1 MTAVASACLII
12 DTSFSMTDYGY
23 VANTVIDS
31 KAFVTYALAGDAI
44 AVVNYDVNGNNCYA
58 PNGQMAVVD
67 STLSQLAA
75 ATAAISGLTFQG
87 TCTNIGGGIQAA
99 YNLLN
104 TSSITP
110 KATVLLTDGEQNCG
124 TPPLNVVSSTTPP
137 VYSCAMGPHSDQ
149 KLLQQIASTT
159 NAVYYYMP
167 YPFNM
172 MQIYNQIRAIQPRT
186 RAVQNYMAAMTTSQ
200 QSLLLPASI
209 TSTSELQQVGV
220 VWSDST
226 YVYSNNSSPTGNQL
240 YIVLYQPNGQI
251 YPAAP
256 TRQGAG
262 YVVFDVPNPQVGTW
276 NVYVQYAGSVNALY
290 VTTGVFEFT
299 PAGASEIR
307 LAVDAPAVLAAGS
320 ALNVKARLLHEDEEP
335 VTIQTITA
343 EVVAPVLSIKNA
355 LATYRDEIG
364 GVRPILPEPSHDED
378 TPQRRLAL
386 LHRLHLPVRDILPH
400 RTTAAPMV
408 AADDGSHQL
417 IVPDTRQAGSYNIM
431 VRATGYSQKS
441 KSPVQRTQLVS
452 VLVNDK

>member
-75 ATAAISGLTFQG
+75 ATAAISGLTFLG

-110 KATVLLTDGEQNCG
+110 QATVLLTDGEQNCG

-186 RAVQNYMAAMTTSQ
+186 RAVQNYMAAMATSQ
-200 QSLLLPASI
+200 QALLLPAS
-209 TSTSELQQVGV
+209 
-220 VWSDST
+220 
-226 YVYSNNSSPTGNQL
+226 
-240 YIVLYQPNGQI
+240 
-251 YPAAP
+251 
-256 TRQGAG
+256 QGAG
-262 YVVFDVPNPQVGTW
+262 YVVFDAPNPQVGTW

-320 ALNVKARLLHEDEEP
+320 ALNVKARLLHEDDEP

-417 IVPDTRQAGSYNIM
+417 IVPDPRQAGSHNIM